1 MLFDSTYY
9 VRLIQDSGFRNFV
22 AFCMQSFGIMSSD
35 HRRRM
40 ETEAK
45 AKVVANVCGAKFIQ
59 FLAALAVLPQLI

>member
-1 MLFDSTYY
+1 MIH
-9 VRLIQDSGFRNFV
+9 LIQDCVVRDLV

-59 FLAALAVLPQLI
+59 FLAALAVLPQSI